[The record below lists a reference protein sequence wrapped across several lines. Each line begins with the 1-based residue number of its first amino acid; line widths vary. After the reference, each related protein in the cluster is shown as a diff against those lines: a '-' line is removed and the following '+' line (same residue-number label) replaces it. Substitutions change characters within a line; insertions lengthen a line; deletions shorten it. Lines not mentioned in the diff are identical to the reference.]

1 MNMQSH
7 RPNGHVSIGSKT
19 QIVGLV
25 GTTLLIA
32 LFMIARYGGSWGET
46 DTANFTQAMQAIV
59 AESNLVP
66 RSAAYSN
73 GYGYPALG
81 VWLAR
86 ISSINLPSL
95 QLYLTILLAPWVVLP
110 GWLLYRELTVSSRT
124 ATLATIILL
133 VQPEFIFPLLR
144 GTHEK
149 FTRGLMLICL
159 FILVRSLR
167 NNSKLHRLVGFMVA
181 FYLCAFA
188 LITFNNLLATSF
200 IAALALTVLLSWL
213 VIRRTGPGSVEE
225 SAIQPRLIYV
235 INSLLVIAFIFTFY
249 AYPPAQDQINVLH
262 TITERLVALLL
273 QMEQVASNPY
283 TVVTAGW
290 VSLPV
295 YFALSL
301 ANWLLLVISLAIWL
315 SQASSVVRR
324 RAFNSQNDLFLWAF
338 FGAFALQGLLSI
350 AVDFSGAVAT
360 NLQHR
365 FFPSFAMIA
374 APLTAKWLVTWKPKS
389 ISLRKWLQI
398 GFALGIPLLMVLAT
412 LKATS
417 EPLLSN
423 KWLFHLPGERQAILW
438 ADKALTKRWVWTGFD
453 ERINTALLIRNGT
466 GTQEVHLDQ
475 YDLEPGT
482 RDLLISTVTRLRGL
496 RLGEPLPFSAD
507 DFITYDNGQAQIYHL
522 RPRTQFQR

>member
-1 MNMQSH
+1 M
-7 RPNGHVSIGSKT
+7 VT
-19 QIVGLV
+19 
-25 GTTLLIA
+25 
-32 LFMIARYGGSWGET
+32 
-46 DTANFTQAMQAIV
+46 
-59 AESNLVP
+59 ESSLVP

-73 GYGYPALG
+73 GYGYPVLG
-81 VWLAR
+81 VWLAQL
-86 ISSINLPSL
+86 SGINLPSL
-95 QLYLTILLAPWVVLP
+95 QLYVSILLAPWVVLP
-110 GWLLYRELTVSSRT
+110 AWLLYREFTVSNRT

-133 VQPEFIFPLLR
+133 VQPEFLFPLLR

-167 NNSKLHRLVGFMVA
+167 KHSKLHRLVGFMVA

-213 VIRRTGPGSVEE
+213 ALRRTGPVSDEK
-225 SAIQPRLIYV
+225 STIQPRLIYV
-235 INSLLVIAFIFTFY
+235 IISLLVIAFIFTFY
-249 AYPPAQDQINVLH
+249 AYPPAQDQIHVLQ
-262 TITERLVALLL
+262 TIANRLGVLLL

-301 ANWLLLVISLAIWL
+301 ANWLLLVISSVIWL
-315 SQASSVVRR
+315 SQTLFVIRR
-324 RAFNSQNDLFLWAF
+324 RPFNSQNDLLLWAF
-338 FGAFALQGLLSI
+338 FGAFALQGIISI
-350 AVDFSGAVAT
+350 VVDVSGAIAA

-365 FFPSFAMIA
+365 IFPSFAMIA
-374 APLTAKWLVTWKPKS
+374 APLAAKWLVTWQPKS
-389 ISLRKWLQI
+389 IVLRNNLRI
-398 GFALGIPLLMVLAT
+398 GFALVIALLAVLAT

-417 EPLLSN
+417 EPLFSN
-423 KWLFHLPGERQAILW
+423 KWLFHLPGERQAIIW
-438 ADKALTKRWVWTGFD
+438 ADQALANRWVWTEFD
-453 ERINTALLIRNGT
+453 ERINTALSIRNVT
-466 GTQEVHLDQ
+466 ETQKVQLDQ

-482 RDLLISTVTRLRGL
+482 RNLLISPVTRLRSL
-496 RLGEPLPFSAD
+496 RLGEPIPFTAD
-507 DFITYDNGQAQIYHL
+507 DLITYDNGQAQIYHL

>member
-1 MNMQSH
+1 MKSKPLH
-7 RPNGHVSIGSKT
+7 SNGHGSIGIKT
-19 QIVGLV
+19 QIALLI

-32 LFMIARYGGSWGET
+32 LFTLARYGGSWGET
-46 DTANFTQAMQAIV
+46 DTASFTQAMRAMLV
-59 AESNLVP
+59 ESSLVP

-73 GYGYPALG
+73 GYGYPVLG
-81 VWLAR
+81 VWLAQ
-86 ISSINLPSL
+86 ISGINLPSL

-110 GWLLYRELTVSSRT
+110 AWLLYHELTVSNRT
-124 ATLATIILL
+124 ATIATIILL

-159 FILVRSLR
+159 FILVRRLR
-167 NNSKLHRLVGFMVA
+167 NHFKLHRVVGFMVA

-200 IAALALTVLLSWL
+200 IAALALTLLLSWL
-213 VIRRTGPGSVEE
+213 VIRRTGSISVEE
-225 SAIQPRLIYV
+225 STIQPRLIYV
-235 INSLLVIAFIFTFY
+235 IISLLVIAFIFTFY

-262 TITERLVALLL
+262 TIADRLVALLL

-301 ANWLLLVISLAIWL
+301 ANWLLLVISFAIWL

-324 RAFNSQNDLFLWAF
+324 QPFNSRNDLFLWAL
-338 FGAFALQGLLSI
+338 FGAFALQGILSI

-389 ISLRKWLQI
+389 ISLRKWLRI
-398 GFALGIPLLMVLAT
+398 GFALGIALLMVLST

-438 ADKALTKRWVWTGFD
+438 AEQTLADRWIWTGFD
-453 ERINTALLIRNGT
+453 ERINTALLIRNVP
-466 GTQEVHLDQ
+466 ENHKVHLDQ

-482 RDLLISTVTRLRGL
+482 RNLLISTVTRLRGL
-496 RLGEPLPFSAD
+496 RLGEPMPFSAD
-507 DFITYDNGQAQIYHL
+507 DLITYDNGQAQIYHL